1 MPTTP
6 LMTID
11 EFLKLPSSECL
22 RELVRGRVIESK
34 LPKPLHGFT
43 CANLAGLLYPALKD
57 SDFALTLRC
66 GVVTHREPDTVRGPD
81 LLIYPRQ
88 KLLGQCK
95 LSGYA
100 DMPPVVACEVLDC
113 DERWLDVMEK
123 GLEYLHIGTRVVC
136 LIDPQH
142 ATAVMLRDHKP
153 PQLLHAKDD
162 LTLPEV
168 LPNLRVP
175 VGQFFA

>member
-1 MPTTP
+1 
-6 LMTID
+6 LQQ
-11 EFLKLPSSECL
+11 LKQP
-22 RELVRGRVIESK
+22 
-34 LPKPLHGFT
+34 
-43 CANLAGLLYPALKD
+43 
-57 SDFALTLRC
+57 
-66 GVVTHREPDTVRGPD
+66 
-81 LLIYPRQ
+81 
-88 KLLGQCK
+88 
-95 LSGYA
+95 GYA
-100 DMPPVVACEVLDC
+100 ELPPVVVCEVLDS

-136 LIDPQH
+136 LVDPQN

-162 LTLPEV
+162 FTLPEV